1 LSPWRCTLEQYA
13 DSALFRLLRDQYGEA
28 DADLRPRLPHYAWA
42 LDAWRGKFR
51 HEEKYYNGISYDW
64 FTINNALSLSPAN
77 PDDIPDIYIRLIFNT
92 VETYLSRM
100 DRFYFSQPRP
110 FSLTPPNT
118 VWAPQPPTPQ
128 QEAQKRASLDGA
140 TKFLWTDYERHQIGE
155 RLLRCTQDALLM
167 GTGFAYVMEAQSP
180 DPYPHALIKR
190 LPPWDVL
197 TDPLAELASE
207 WRYAI
212 VRQWFTVADAV
223 KQWPKSKDAI
233 EGAKQRGRSYGAPY
247 AIQYSSTSGAYP
259 RAEVQVLTFMGWY
272 DKDALLSTQLVSES
286 DLQDAGNP
294 RLYKIKVL
302 ANYDGLI
309 GEILEI
315 VPLDGRTGGIPIIPL
330 TFLKDST
337 EKSVRG
343 YGFGQIAKDDTEELN
358 ALTEAMFLN
367 LQYLLDPP
375 GVYNAGMADQATRML
390 SGSMKPGQKTPVN
403 LLPGQSITDVY
414 QDREVRPLLEQIQA
428 IRADVRQESNR
439 KTSTTDMQ
447 LGLSPRTNT
456 DTLGEVN
463 LLKDESSEMFRYR
476 LQRFDGPLKDILTK
490 WAMFSALAVQ
500 AYETQTGNHLW
511 ARGDDGNLFPVDMS
525 WCDEP
530 WEMDIHAGTT
540 YLDAAQQVGQVMN
553 IVSTASQLDPQ
564 WANANLDRKKL
575 FDFMLSPTGISPG
588 KFELAPQEA
597 QQMAQQAQMAQ
608 AQQQQVELAKQ
619 RRVSIS
625 LTGQLPPQVAV
636 PLAEGGTPPPEAGGQ
651 PPPEMA
657 GPINPVDMSQMQAPP
672 DAGGQPPFGGV

>member
-1 LSPWRCTLEQYA
+1 
-13 DSALFRLLRDQYGEA
+13 
-28 DADLRPRLPHYAWA
+28 
-42 LDAWRGKFR
+42 
-51 HEEKYYNGISYDW
+51 
-64 FTINNALSLSPAN
+64 
-77 PDDIPDIYIRLIFNT
+77 
-92 VETYLSRM
+92 
-100 DRFYFSQPRP
+100 
-110 FSLTPPNT
+110 
-118 VWAPQPPTPQ
+118 
-128 QEAQKRASLDGA
+128 
-140 TKFLWTDYERHQIGE
+140 
-155 RLLRCTQDALLM
+155 
-167 GTGFAYVMEAQSP
+167 
-180 DPYPHALIKR
+180 
-190 LPPWDVL
+190 
-197 TDPLAELASE
+197 
-207 WRYAI
+207 
-212 VRQWFTVADAV
+212 
-223 KQWPKSKDAI
+223 
-233 EGAKQRGRSYGAPY
+233 
-247 AIQYSSTSGAYP
+247 
-259 RAEVQVLTFMGWY
+259 
-272 DKDALLSTQLVSES
+272 
-286 DLQDAGNP
+286 
-294 RLYKIKVL
+294 
-302 ANYDGLI
+302 
-309 GEILEI
+309 
-315 VPLDGRTGGIPIIPL
+315 
-330 TFLKDST
+330 
-337 EKSVRG
+337 
-343 YGFGQIAKDDTEELN
+343 
-358 ALTEAMFLN
+358 
-367 LQYLLDPP
+367 
-375 GVYNAGMADQATRML
+375 
-390 SGSMKPGQKTPVN
+390 
-403 LLPGQSITDVY
+403 
-414 QDREVRPLLEQIQA
+414 
-428 IRADVRQESNR
+428 
-439 KTSTTDMQ
+439 
-447 LGLSPRTNT
+447 
-456 DTLGEVN
+456 VN